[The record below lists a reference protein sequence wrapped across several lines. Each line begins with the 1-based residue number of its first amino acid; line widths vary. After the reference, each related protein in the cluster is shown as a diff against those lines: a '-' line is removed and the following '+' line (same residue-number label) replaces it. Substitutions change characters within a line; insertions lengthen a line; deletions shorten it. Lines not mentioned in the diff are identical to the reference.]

1 MILIKPKMVLKKDRK
16 IGGLVVWENFLELK
30 GFAPENVMLSPPPFK
45 QVPVYVP
52 TLFSYFA
59 QTKLN

>member
-30 GFAPENVMLSPPPFK
+30 GFAPENVMLSPPLK

-52 TLFSYFA
+52 TCGPLE
-59 QTKLN
+59 